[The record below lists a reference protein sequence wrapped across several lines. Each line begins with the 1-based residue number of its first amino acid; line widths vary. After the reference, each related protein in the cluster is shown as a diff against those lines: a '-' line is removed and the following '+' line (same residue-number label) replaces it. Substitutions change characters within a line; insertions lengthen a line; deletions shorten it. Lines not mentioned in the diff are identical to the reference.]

1 MNHTRLSLGRL
12 ATGIMLLTSLW
23 GCSNEAP
30 YAPEAAPVASLGSAG
45 NQGQAV
51 TTAVKD
57 SGPAVEEVSSLVEFE
72 VLLLTPNLANST
84 IQLMPLTGGSI
95 LTGHIDENTV
105 LLGMQGEEV
114 ELADFQVCF
123 RGYAKGDM
131 INDTEMQLTSLQ
143 MLPF

>member
-1 MNHTRLSLGRL
+1 MHRTLLSLGRL
-12 ATGIMLLTSLW
+12 TTGVMLLASLW

-30 YAPEAAPVASLGSAG
+30 YAPDTAPVASLGSAG
-45 NQGQAV
+45 SQGQEV

-57 SGPAVEEVSSLVEFE
+57 SGPAIEAVSTLAEFE

-84 IQLMPLTGGSI
+84 IQLMPLAGGSI
-95 LTGHIDENTV
+95 LTGHVDENTV
-105 LLGMQGEEV
+105 LLGMQGEAV
-114 ELADFQVCF
+114 ELSDFMVCF

-131 INDTEMQLTSLQ
+131 INNTEMHLTSLQ

>member
-1 MNHTRLSLGRL
+1 MKRTLLSLGRL
-12 ATGIMLLTSLW
+12 ATGIMLLASLW

-30 YAPEAAPVASLGSAG
+30 YAPEASPVASLGSAG
-45 NQGQAV
+45 NQGQEV

-84 IQLMPLTGGSI
+84 IQLMPLAGGSI
-95 LTGHIDENTV
+95 LTGHVDENTV
-105 LLGMQGEEV
+105 LLGMEGEEV